1 MLAVGSSAQKRVNP
15 LTVGRTEEY
24 VRDYRSCNRRKYFD
38 TMICGQFFRQLKV
51 LAWKNALLKVR
62 CWGSLLLEI
71 IVPTIIIVALG
82 GVKFAIP
89 TTTIAETFP
98 SDFMESSSLDYMY
111 KYNAP
116 KCRDQNLV
124 YSCLGERGCISD
136 EAGEFLRKCQQ
147 RKIAV
152 APKYQSNLNAGA
164 AAAKFVEFARS
175 SSTEARNRSTFTY
188 FESESEFI
196 SRLTSSSYSVDPR
209 VDIFSAAIIFT
220 DGYPNWNYD
229 VRLNRTY
236 VENGISKES
245 PDTSLPVNDISV
257 KSPEDSPYLEAYTQL
272 GIYTLTDIVNS
283 FIATRTVCEATGN
296 CLTSDRVSI
305 RTMGTA
311 PFPNVKTLS
320 QGFWSTVGFVFALLI
335 IISLLFPL
343 SNVIKALV
351 QEKESKLREGMM
363 MMALR
368 GDALWFSWIVHF
380 MLLFVPLSV
389 ILTLAGT
396 GLFSYSAKQ
405 YIFIYFLTFFIAATS
420 YAVLISNFF
429 SNSRTAAIIGCLV
442 FFMGF
447 FIYVG
452 LINSKPTRSTIL
464 AACLHPAAA
473 FTFGTDAFIEYVA
486 FTLYS
491 EQ

>member
-15 LTVGRTEEY
+15 LAVGRSEAY
-24 VRDYRSCNRRKYFD
+24 VRDHRSRNRRTYFD

-71 IVPTIIIVALG
+71 IIPTIIILALG

-89 TTTIAETFP
+89 TTTIAESFP
-98 SDFMESSSLDYMY
+98 SDFMESSSLEYLY

-124 YSCLGERGCISD
+124 YSCLGEKGCISD
-136 EAGEFLRKCQQ
+136 PAGEFLKKCQQ

-152 APKYQSNLNAGA
+152 APKYQSNLDASTASTA
-164 AAAKFVEFARS
+164 AAEFMEFARS
-175 SSTEARNRSTFTY
+175 SSTEANKRSTFTY
-188 FESESEFI
+188 FKSESDFI
-196 SRLTSSSYSVDPR
+196 SHLTSSSYSVDPR
-209 VDIFSAAIIFT
+209 VDIYSSAIIFT
-220 DGYPNWNYD
+220 EGYPNWNYD
-229 VRLNRTY
+229 IRLNRTY
-236 VENGISKES
+236 VENGRSLES

-257 KSPEDSPYLEAYTQL
+257 KSPKDSPYLEAYTQL
-272 GIYTLTDIVNS
+272 GIYTLTDVVNS
-283 FIATRTVCEATGN
+283 FIATRTVCKVTGN
-296 CLTSDRVSI
+296 CLTSDKVRI
-305 RTMGTA
+305 RTIGTA

-473 FTFGTDAFIEYVA
+473 FTFGTDAFIE
-486 FTLYS
+486 
-491 EQ
+491 